1 MVAINMNFFARY
13 GLFKKAPGLSV
24 SLAVVIVI
32 FLTASLISMLC
43 MVIWLLVE
51 PAGAAEKKRQASAGA
66 GTQDG
71 ESQCQSGTAVAYD
84 PLRDRASTGDF
95 SSIGGE
101 IMPLDLEDTN
111 NNNNNNNNNNSP
123 NGPGYTPSPLGPG
136 AAAGAADGAMP
147 PLDLAE
153 NDESPPFIASIADF
167 FSSVTNRIFGD
178 DAKGGGSGSPGE
190 APGTAG
196 DTGSEDARQDEQPPL
211 VPGAAV

>member
-24 SLAVVIVI
+24 SLAVVILI

-167 FSSVTNRIFGD
+167 FAGVTNRIFGD